1 LRVVKESEV
10 ATELTKFGITR
21 QEAELFLLLS
31 RIRNADQSSVT
42 GNELSE
48 LSGVNRVRTYQI
60 LDRLVGIGIVLVEVG
75 RPKRYSAENPQ
86 TAVRRLVA
94 IQESRLNELSLEE
107 EALADGLAGAP
118 PLVFQKAHAE
128 KEAGSKVAV
137 LHGISAIQGLLRGVM
152 QARSLRVVVND
163 ESEGHVFNTI
173 RYLAKKPTSV
183 RVVFATVDER
193 REPFEGGKVEI
204 DGYRYKIRLFK
215 GDLPTMVLNGEHC
228 LILFYETQRYR
239 PKPLSPM
246 TVRTVVSSCVAIE
259 GEKQVGQMETT
270 FERIWASSR

>member
-1 LRVVKESEV
+1 MKEGEV
-10 ATELTKFGITR
+10 AAELTKFGITR
-21 QEAELFLLLS
+21 QEADLFLLLS
-31 RIRNADQSSVT
+31 RIRNADQGGVT

-60 LDRLVGIGIVLVEVG
+60 LDRLVDIGIVLVEVG

-94 IQESRLNELSLEE
+94 IQESRLNELSLGE
-107 EALADGLAGAP
+107 EALSEGLANAP
-118 PLVFQKAHAE
+118 PLALQKPHAE

-137 LHGISAIQGLLRGVM
+137 LHGISTIQGLLRRAM
-152 QARSLRVVVND
+152 QNRELRVVVND
-163 ESEGHVFNTI
+163 ESEGHVLTTI
-173 RYLAKKPTSV
+173 RYLAKKPRSV
-183 RVVFATVDER
+183 RVVFATVDEK

-204 DGYRYKIRLFK
+204 DGYRYRIRLFR
-215 GDLPTMVLNGEHC
+215 GDLPTMVLNGDQC
-228 LILFYETQRYR
+228 LTLFYETQRYR

-270 FERIWASSR
+270 FERLWSSAL